1 MMIDWVTARVP
12 CNHGR
17 EITGGAMV
25 SYKDAHDFG
34 AGTDWFFAKPLP
46 VVGSHDSNVR
56 IKTSAFWGEEGL
68 GRELRIDGNLVKFFQ
83 GHNLFGSCDMVG
95 LVAAFMDHLCTIP
108 QLGLCP
114 TDLQRQM
121 WYNGAYEVSRVDLT
135 TMVQL
140 RNLPDVLAWLATA
153 EHSATLNHRGRGQL
167 TKGSTLY
174 FGKHSRRW
182 SLKFYAKG
190 QELTAKGHEL
200 HRDLLMRDQLL
211 AYAQPA
217 LRSELTLR
225 SMQLKETELQLASNW
240 PRDGVGISQL
250 FNGYMKGLNMSDVRT
265 LPAEILDGLQRERLG
280 RRPVEIR
287 TGCSRVDHC
296 CLIHFE
302 RLAVVLLRLRCPV
315 RAQPGEQQRDA
326 LVGRAV
332 HAPDLGSTQA
342 LGRTVSGRLAAPPGA
357 QPVLYDVDRLLDG
370 GEDVV
375 VRCSGFD

>member
-1 MMIDWVTARVP
+1 MIMIDWVTARVP
-12 CNHGR
+12 CNHGD
-17 EITGGAMV
+17 EIAGGAMV
-25 SYKDAHDFG
+25 SYKDANDFD
-34 AGTDWFFAKPLP
+34 AGCEWAFAKPLP
-46 VVGSHDSNVR
+46 VVGSHDANVR
-56 IKTSAFWGEEGL
+56 IKTSAFHGELGL

-121 WYNGAYEVSRVDLT
+121 WLNGAYEVSRVDLT
-135 TMVQL
+135 TMFQL

-225 SMQLKETELQLASNW
+225 SKELKPTNLQLASNW

-265 LPAEILDGLQRERLG
+265 LPAEILADL
-280 RRPVEIR
+280 PS
-287 TGCSRVDHC
+287 GC
-296 CLIHFE
+296 
-302 RLAVVLLRLRCPV
+302 RLAYQSWLEGHDLKGMLARPTFYRYRSQLLPHGVDISTVNPREVSNVVPLVRVLEAMPMQIPDWAKGTELLYLPA
-315 RAQPGEQQRDA
+315 RA
-326 LVGRAV
+326 
-332 HAPDLGSTQA
+332 
-342 LGRTVSGRLAAPPGA
+342 
-357 QPVLYDVDRLLDG
+357 
-370 GEDVV
+370 
-375 VRCSGFD
+375 